1 MLIIFRKN
9 KAKIAICI
17 YLLIQKR
24 QRNIIL
30 TLKVYVLH
38 LN

>member
-17 YLLIQKR
+17 YLLMQKHNI
-24 QRNIIL
+24 NIIL
-30 TLKVYVLH
+30 TLKVYMLH
-38 LN
+38 LK